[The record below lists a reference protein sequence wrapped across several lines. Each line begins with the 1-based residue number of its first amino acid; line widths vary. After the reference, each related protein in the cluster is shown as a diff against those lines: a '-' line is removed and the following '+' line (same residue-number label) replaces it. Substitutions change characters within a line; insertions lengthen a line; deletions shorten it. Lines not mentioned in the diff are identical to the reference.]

1 MRRCFRMKTFLLTIC
16 LSLVAMTAYA
26 APAFVQTGYS
36 ECTGCTSLNV
46 NFNMP
51 DDKPGSEDVTA
62 GNLIVVTVRTDN
74 TNGPVNSVTSN
85 PGSQTCSLGKR
96 QQSVTSF
103 WVEVWH
109 CPNATGGATTITVNN
124 SGVADGLRVALAE
137 YSGVALSSPVDGTPV
152 SATATSATANAGNI
166 TTTVA
171 NALIHIGAGTDGNAD
186 FGTNAVPPA
195 GCDDHFLGPD
205 PGAGSDK
212 TATASCL
219 AATPGSYPT
228 TMANANDSWA
238 AVAVAYKPAGG
249 GVPTAVISGGVR
261 GTGGLRMQ

>member
-1 MRRCFRMKTFLLTIC
+1 MSPLMQILRQHLALVVVFLLIAT
-16 LSLVAMTAYA
+16 TTYA

-74 TNGPVNSVTSN
+74 TNGPVNSITSN
-85 PGSQTCSLGKR
+85 PGNQTCLLGKR
-96 QQSVTSF
+96 QVSQTAF
-103 WVEVWH
+103 WLEVWY

-124 SGVADGLRVALAE
+124 SGAADGLRVALAE

-152 SATATSATANAGNI
+152 SAAATGATANAGNI

-228 TMANANDSWA
+228 TMANANDTWA
-238 AVAVAYKPAGG
+238 AVAVAFSP
-249 GVPTAVISGGVR
+249 SGGD
-261 GTGGLRMQ
+261 TTPPAAPTNLRLVP